1 MSQFYLV
8 APSGYCINQEAA
20 YRGVQ
25 RLQEAGHQV
34 AHQEVI
40 PRRALRFAGTENERL
55 ADINQLA
62 ALAGINRIV
71 LAVRGGYGATRLL
84 PQIDWQALIARQQQ
98 DPLLIC
104 VPQRFHRHPAGAAG
118 KG

>member
-1 MSQFYLV
+1 MSQFYLI

-34 AHQEVI
+34 AHQQVI

-55 ADINQLA
+55 SPPFRWAC
-62 ALAGINRIV
+62 
-71 LAVRGGYGATRLL
+71 
-84 PQIDWQALIARQQQ
+84 WQRVA
-98 DPLLIC
+98 
-104 VPQRFHRHPAGAAG
+104 
-118 KG
+118 

>member
-40 PRRALRFAGTENERL
+40 PAGRCALPELRMN
-55 ADINQLA
+55 
-62 ALAGINRIV
+62 ALPIS
-71 LAVRGGYGATRLL
+71 TSSL
-84 PQIDWQALIARQQQ
+84 PS
-98 DPLLIC
+98 P
-104 VPQRFHRHPAGAAG
+104 V
-118 KG
+118 